1 VPERAEQVR
10 CTFQPGSELVAGFA
24 VGQWVSMTCK
34 YGDGRLVLVSLTH
47 RDAPPPPPPPTD
59 VLSAVGTIDSLDGG
73 QVAVTVDGQA
83 DPVACDVP
91 DGMNLLGFV
100 EGDTVKMYCV
110 KNADGDY
117 VVKALL
123 SDHAAITPD
132 GSWFVL
138 AGTIAE
144 LDASHI
150 SLNAEGRADPVDCAV
165 APGADLS
172 AFHVGDQVHMKCK
185 LVGEDFTLK
194 LLDSA
199 TAHYEL
205 NG

>member
-1 VPERAEQVR
+1 
-10 CTFQPGSELVAGFA
+10 
-24 VGQWVSMTCK
+24 
-34 YGDGRLVLVSLTH
+34 VLG
-47 RDAPPPPPPPTD
+47 
-59 VLSAVGTIDSLDGG
+59 AVGTIDSLAGG
-73 QVAVTVDGQA
+73 QVAVTVDGRP
-83 DPVACDVP
+83 DLVACAVP

-100 EGDTVKMYCV
+100 QGDTVKMYCV
-110 KNADGDY
+110 KNDAGDY
-117 VVKALL
+117 VVRALV

-144 LDASHI
+144 LDATHI
-150 SLNAEGRADPVDCAV
+150 SLNAEGRDDPVECAV

-172 AFHVGDQVHMKCK
+172 AFHVGDHVHMKCK
-185 LVGEDFTLK
+185 LIGDGFTLK
-194 LLDSA
+194 LLESA